1 MNHDPIDLTE
11 YTEVSDLRKV
21 KARYLP
27 FFGDYGDLHE
37 IRGIAHKIKPIT
49 VYMKKPGE
57 ETVYT
62 EPVIATMDI
71 VTLYSVA
78 EYGQNNGFA
87 PIITVDYQG
96 LEDLIQHLT
105 DIKNKVKDG
114 PYDVRSGLDT
124 YADQY

>member
-1 MNHDPIDLTE
+1 
-11 YTEVSDLRKV
+11 
-21 KARYLP
+21 
-27 FFGDYGDLHE
+27 
-37 IRGIAHKIKPIT
+37 
-49 VYMKKPGE
+49 
-57 ETVYT
+57 
-62 EPVIATMDI
+62 MDI

-87 PIITVDYQG
+87 PIITVDYPG